1 MESEM
6 KFCVNNKCVT
16 NFEIKSL
23 NKQLNAAICASKENG
38 STFKETVELQQP
50 RMSVSVPSNE
60 FGVDDRPD
68 QLLNNN

>member
-23 NKQLNAAICASKENG
+23 NKQLNAAICATNEKDSKK
-38 STFKETVELQQP
+38 SAKLQKTK
-50 RMSVSVPSNE
+50 MAASIPSDE

-68 QLLNNN
+68 QLLNIN

>member
-1 MESEM
+1 M

-23 NKQLNAAICASKENG
+23 NKQLNAAICAAKENENTF
-38 STFKETVELQQP
+38 TFKQTAELQQP

-60 FGVDDRPD
+60 FGVDDRPE